1 MPKLEIFQSLW
12 AMERR
17 RPDGEEWCL
26 EEKFRMIAA
35 AGYDGACID
44 LGSGDFSTATKSK
57 PLFAAHGL
65 RCSINAF
72 PDSVEGLKP
81 VIEMAHDFNA
91 VAVVVNGRVFPY
103 TPEEG
108 ADAVRG
114 WLALGAEADIPVHVE
129 THRLTLTNDLLYTLQ
144 LMDLVPEMELVADV
158 SHFVVEREMPH
169 PVDGMWGEMMNRIL
183 SRSVSFQGRVAG
195 REQVQLQIGFPQHQG
210 WVDTFF
216 GWWEQGFRYWRA
228 RHGADAVLNFL
239 CELGPPPY
247 AITGADGYELS
258 DRWAEALEI
267 KARIEAIWDRL
278 EAEDG

>member
-17 RPDGEEWCL
+17 RPDGQEWSL
-26 EEKFRMIAA
+26 EEKFRMIAE

-44 LGSGDFSTATKSK
+44 LASGDIETAIKSK

-65 RCSINAF
+65 GCSINAF
-72 PDSVEGLKP
+72 PDSVEDLKP

-108 ADAVRG
+108 AEAVRG
-114 WLALGAEADIPVHVE
+114 WLALGAEAGMPVYLE

-169 PVDGMWGEMMNRIL
+169 PVNGIWGEMMDRVL
-183 SRSVSFQGRVAG
+183 RRSVSFQGRVAG
-195 REQVQLQIGFPQHQG
+195 REQVQLQIGFPQHQD
-210 WVDTFF
+210 WVETFF

-228 RHGADAVLNFL
+228 RKGDGAVLNFL

-258 DRWAEALEI
+258 DRWEEALEI
-267 KARIEAIWDRL
+267 KARVEAIWARL
-278 EAEDG
+278 EAEEA